1 MPLKS
6 LGEALEEQKLLWKP
20 AKHLMALA
28 EFVAREPSLD
38 LVALRSFNCGF
49 DSVSLELV
57 RDVLKKARRTFTE
70 LKIDEIVD
78 TAHVR
83 IRLRT
88 LAEAVEARKR
98 RARSIV
104 GSLDVARAATDAAAA
119 ADATGATAAAD
130 AACEARTGDG
140 AATHVDGGCGAEP
153 VGSDPRGAGVPHRS
167 TQL

>member
-1 MPLKS
+1 M
-6 LGEALEEQKLLWKP
+6 
-20 AKHLMALA
+20 
-28 EFVAREPSLD
+28 PSL
-38 LVALRSFNCGF
+38 LQLRCSSLFN
-49 DSVSLELV
+49 VS

-98 RARSIV
+98 RARSIG

-130 AACEARTGDG
+130 AACE
-140 AATHVDGGCGAEP
+140 
-153 VGSDPRGAGVPHRS
+153 SS
-167 TQL
+167 